1 MDTASLGP
9 QYSVFSENTI
19 HMEKYYINFMNDN
32 TSGAGLRL
40 MENAAR
46 LPFCVVPVHDRR

>member
-1 MDTASLGP
+1 MGQWVL
-9 QYSVFSENTI
+9 NRRRW
-19 HMEKYYINFMNDN
+19 YYINFMNDN
-32 TSGAGLRL
+32 ASGAGLRP